1 MMNKRIFFLF
11 LFFVFCFVLL
21 NNKLRLIRFSAM
33 EAVRN
38 LRRYTVKNLA
48 SQDNRLT
55 YNFKYCMVLKYIS
68 PLEFRF
74 RWRNYTP
81 KNLKNEYSVNHVNMQ
96 DFTTHSVSLSLNSL
110 RNQTPFKPYS
120 RKRTSLLI
128 ETPVLFTFKLQTN
141 TLLIYRPC

>member
-11 LFFVFCFVLL
+11 MFFVFCFVLL
-21 NNKLRLIRFSAM
+21 NNKLRIIRFSAM

-38 LRRYTVKNLA
+38 LA

-55 YNFKYCMVLKYIS
+55 YNSKYCMVLKYIS

-81 KNLKNEYSVNHVNMQ
+81 KNLKNEYSVNHVNM
-96 DFTTHSVSLSLNSL
+96 
-110 RNQTPFKPYS
+110 
-120 RKRTSLLI
+120 
-128 ETPVLFTFKLQTN
+128 
-141 TLLIYRPC
+141 